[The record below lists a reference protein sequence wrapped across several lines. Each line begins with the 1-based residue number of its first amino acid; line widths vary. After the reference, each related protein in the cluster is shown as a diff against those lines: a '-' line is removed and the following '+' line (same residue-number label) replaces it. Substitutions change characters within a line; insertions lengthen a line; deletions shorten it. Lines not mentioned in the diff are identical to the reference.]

1 MGGDLSSVNRQYV
14 NPVYPRPKGPGFSLS
29 LDLKLPSFPV

>member
-1 MGGDLSSVNRQYV
+1 MGGDLRSINKQYL
-14 NPVYPRPKGPGFSLS
+14 NPVYPRPKGLGFSLS